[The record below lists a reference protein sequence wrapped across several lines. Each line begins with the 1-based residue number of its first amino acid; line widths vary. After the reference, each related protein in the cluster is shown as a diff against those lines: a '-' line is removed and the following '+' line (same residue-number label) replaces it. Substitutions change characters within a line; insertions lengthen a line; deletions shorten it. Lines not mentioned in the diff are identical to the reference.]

1 MRFIGIGGSIK
12 KGYILKNKEYIVK
25 KWVFKLELCIGRG
38 TQQNDLGSYL
48 SISSEIM
55 GIL

>member
-1 MRFIGIGGSIK
+1 MGGGIK

-38 TQQNDLGSYL
+38 TQQKDLGRYL